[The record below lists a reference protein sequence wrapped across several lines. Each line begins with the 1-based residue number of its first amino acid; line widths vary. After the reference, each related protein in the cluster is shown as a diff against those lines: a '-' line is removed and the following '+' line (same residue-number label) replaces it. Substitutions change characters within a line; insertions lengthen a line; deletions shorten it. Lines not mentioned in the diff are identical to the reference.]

1 MASDILLISSSFEE
15 NTEPK
20 YSDMA
25 WVRTKNYQSH
35 YPMGVAYL
43 HAYMEKQGH
52 AMRMLFLNTHSYEA
66 CYAEVEKAIAE
77 RSPDILGLQI
87 LTQNRTSSFHII
99 ESTHAKHPNVRIVI
113 GGIHT
118 TAMYKQILQKYP
130 YLIAVLGEGEL
141 TFDELANALKQGKSI
156 EAIEGIAYVADGQV
170 KVTRPRALIENL
182 DTLPFPK
189 HELFFGPE
197 RKHSCILTTRGCPFR
212 CSFCALEQISRRV
225 HRKRSVDSVI
235 AEIEHLHQ
243 TYPEMT
249 TVWFHDDTLFMDN
262 ERVINLC
269 DEIVKHGLNK
279 LQYICSARIKPVS
292 AEMVSKLVEA
302 NFVKV
307 LFGLESGTDEI
318 LRRCHKN
325 ITQQDVV
332 ETFKLFAKT
341 DIEVITFLIVGLA
354 GETWET
360 NQTTA
365 NFIKRLQRIKYNY
378 FSDIGVL
385 MVYPGTE
392 ICRFAIEG
400 GQITDD
406 YWLTDKP
413 VPFYTIEHSE
423 AELFAMKKVL
433 LDHIA
438 LKRIWTLD
446 GFTHQWDMLPYTIP
460 FAFSQRDKIAA
471 MVKRKLGIKPKAVAI
486 PIWQMGE

>member
-1 MASDILLISSSFEE
+1 MPSDILLITSSFEE
-15 NTEPK
+15 NTGPQ
-20 YSDMA
+20 YSDKE

-35 YPMGVAYL
+35 YPMGIAYL

-52 AMRMLFLNTHSYEA
+52 AMRMLFLNTHGYEA

-77 RSPDILGLQI
+77 RAPDILGLQI
-87 LTQNRTSSFHII
+87 LTQNRTSSFHIL
-99 ESTHAKHPNVRIVI
+99 ETVHAAHPNVRLVI

-118 TAMYKQILQKYP
+118 TAMYKQILQKFP
-130 YLIAVLGEGEL
+130 YVVAVLGEGEL
-141 TFDELANALKQGKSI
+141 TFDELANALKEGKSI
-156 EAIEGIAYVADGQV
+156 EQIEGIAYFADGQV
-170 KVTRPRALIENL
+170 KVTKPRALIENL
-182 DTLPFPK
+182 DDLPFPK
-189 HELFFGPE
+189 HELFFDPE

-235 AEIEHLHQ
+235 QEIEYLAKA
-243 TYPEMT
+243 YPNMSM
-249 TVWFHDDTLFMDN
+249 VWFHDDTLFMDN
-262 ERVINLC
+262 ERVIALC
-269 DEIVKHGLNK
+269 DEIVKRGLNR
-279 LQYICSARIKPVS
+279 LQFVCSARIKPVS
-292 AEMVSKLVEA
+292 EAMVNKLVEA

-325 ITQQDVV
+325 ITQQDTV
-332 ETFKLFAKT
+332 ETFRLFAKT

-360 NQTTA
+360 NLNTA
-365 NFIKRLQRIKYNY
+365 KFIKRLQRIKYNY
-378 FSDIGVL
+378 FNDIGVL

-392 ICRFAIEG
+392 ICRLAIEG

-413 VPFYTIEHSE
+413 VPFYTVEHSE

-438 LKRIWTLD
+438 LKRIWTVD
-446 GFTHQWDMLPYTIP
+446 GFKGQWDMIPYVVP
-460 FAFSQRDKIAA
+460 FAFSQRDKIAK
-471 MVKRKLGIKPKAVAI
+471 MVGRRLGIKEKAVATVR
-486 PIWQMGE
+486 PMGE